1 MCSFVDIFEYIF
13 ELKLEWCKILP
24 IGSGTFGGWV
34 SENWMG
40 FGRVMKWA
48 LSGIPNMKSYKYLQ
62 KEMDELPQRK
72 WNKKNESILVTFKII
87 GL

>member
-48 LSGIPNMKSYKYLQ
+48 LSGISNMKSYRVCK
-62 KEMDELPQRK
+62 RK
-72 WNKKNESILVTFKII
+72 WMNYHKVNGTKK
-87 GL
+87 